1 MKYNLSFSWLYS
13 MILQFQTAIKLF
25 QRICMLFQILNS
37 FQKLRYIKIKS
48 LISFVEFFFASARK
62 NCYYYFVKNKKKKRK
77 TNTIFVKPL
86 STKIK
91 AIREIYVRIAF
102 FKRMWMYT
110 ILFRNIKEKTI
121 LFLIRNTIFRHKIFF
136 YTFFCHFNIFFRI
149 E

>member
-1 MKYNLSFSWLYS
+1 

-102 FKRMWMYT
+102 FKRM
-110 ILFRNIKEKTI
+110 
-121 LFLIRNTIFRHKIFF
+121 
-136 YTFFCHFNIFFRI
+136 
-149 E
+149 